1 MPTHHLCK
9 CTQQLCVKPV
19 PSHHLL
25 GTDRGKTN
33 QEEGDAGWSY
43 AMGATMPAEHR
54 AQLCGPMQHAV
65 TVTRTV
71 ASTVT
76 SMKQTKK
83 MATRI
88 FCRRPCAPLLPLRAD
103 KMLAAP
109 PATTIPIPHTPA
121 ICQSGG
127 VIPLRLAF

>member
-1 MPTHHLCK
+1 MHTPAVRQACALT
-9 CTQQLCVKPV
+9 
-19 PSHHLL
+19 SHHLL
-25 GTDRGKTN
+25 RTDRGKTN

-65 TVTRTV
+65 TVTRTA

-83 MATRI
+83 MATRL
-88 FCRRPCAPLLPLRAD
+88 FCRRPCAPLLPPRAD
-103 KMLAAP
+103 EILAAT
-109 PATTIPIPHTPA
+109 PATTIPIPHMPVN
-121 ICQSGG
+121 CQSGG
-127 VIPLRLAF
+127 VVPLRHA